1 MTAQHHNAYIDEA
14 GDEGFTTPEIPHVGS
29 SEWLVL
35 AAVIVAEEDDLAL
48 SQAIDTLRHPLRYQ
62 PVEAT
67 RKLAQVADFYASA
80 TAAALEP
87 DQYGMP
93 TEDYLMRV
101 KHSSI
106 ASQARASRATASRCS
121 QTSIR
126 PAIRAVAS
134 L

>member
-1 MTAQHHNAYIDEA
+1 MRDDRGRKLRLFFENRASTSYGALQNYMQWIQNDP
-14 GDEGFTTPEIPHVGS
+14 DCTIRRDC
-29 SEWLVL
+29 
-35 AAVIVAEEDDLAL
+35 IV
-48 SQAIDTLRHPLRYQ
+48 SYQ